1 MQIKT
6 YRTINVPGD
15 LYEHE
20 SWSLTVREEHRP
32 RAFKNR
38 VLRRILEGVL
48 A

>member
-15 LYEHE
+15 LYEYE
-20 SWSLTVREEHRP
+20 SWSLTVREEHMLRV
-32 RAFKNR
+32 FMNR

>member
-1 MQIKT
+1 MQNKT

-15 LYEHE
+15 LYEYE
-20 SWSLTVREEHRP
+20 SWSLTVREEHRLKM
-32 RAFKNR
+32 FKNR